1 MREHEI
7 RRLETERET
16 GHPFHAT
23 KTDAVRSL
31 FDANHASD
39 LEHRRTPDIVGGT
52 SSEEIAEELRHA
64 ATAETLGDIFLM
76 RSLLHRAAN
85 RLDSMRNSL
94 RMEEAGTRRS
104 RAAWVEAEATVD
116 SLFRREDFWHETMH
130 RIYNLCNRNDI
141 EGIRGELFAARNMP
155 HRIARSDLTEK
166 HFVSRRR
173 SDL

>member
-1 MREHEI
+1 MKQHEE
-7 RRLETERET
+7 RRLEVERET

-85 RLDSMRNSL
+85 RLDSMRESL
-94 RMEEAGTRRS
+94 RMEASDTLRS
-104 RAAWVEAEATVD
+104 RAAWIEAERTVD
-116 SLFRREDFWHETMH
+116 SMFKREDFWAETVA
-130 RIYNLCNRNDI
+130 RIYTLCNQNNI

-155 HRIARSDLTEK
+155 YRIARSCLTEK
-166 HFVSRRR
+166 HYDSRR